1 MGLLVTSITKETC
14 ILCMT
19 HEGHSRSHT
28 GLSLT
33 TMPSTPGTESPG
45 QDP

>member
-1 MGLLVTSITKETC
+1 MGLLVTSITNETW

-19 HEGHSRSHT
+19 HEGHGWSHT
-28 GLSLT
+28 GPCLT
-33 TMPSTPGTESPG
+33 TMPSTPGMESPG